1 LQQAQKW
8 NPARMDD
15 QKKGA
20 NEGESQINKSTM
32 NNNQQKM
39 AKTVWNSTEFWAS
52 ALAGRS
58 KAEELNTQGKEIKN
72 ESEAEKSFNEYFNEV
87 D

>member
-1 LQQAQKW
+1 
-8 NPARMDD
+8 MDG

-39 AKTVWNSTEFWAS
+39 AKTVWNSTEF
-52 ALAGRS
+52 
-58 KAEELNTQGKEIKN
+58 
-72 ESEAEKSFNEYFNEV
+72 
-87 D
+87 